1 MKKELLVKKKR
12 VDKAQKD
19 FNEQVRNLEELFQ
32 NEGALNQSK
41 ETLQKFLD
49 SKIKQN
55 QDYLRI
61 LNVRKKEYFKVRF
74 RIFEK
79 ILSLE

>member
-1 MKKELLVKKKR
+1 MKKKR

-19 FNEQVRNLEELFQ
+19 FNEQVKNLEELFQ

-49 SKIKQN
+49 SKIKQK
-55 QDYLRI
+55 QDYLRN
-61 LNVRKKEYFKVRF
+61 LNVRKKEYFKVGIIQ
-74 RIFEK
+74 IFKNK
-79 ILSLE
+79 IFSRN

>member
-1 MKKELLVKKKR
+1 MKKKR

-19 FNEQVRNLEELFQ
+19 FNEQVKNLEELFQ

-49 SKIKQN
+49 SKIKQK
-55 QDYLRI
+55 QDYLRN
-61 LNVRKKEYFKVRF
+61 LNVRKKEYFKVSIIQ
-74 RIFEK
+74 IFKNK
-79 ILSLE
+79 IFSRN